1 VVRED
6 ETNMSQ
12 LLWDIVLTIEQ
23 IVPVIPFVLEDRVGI
38 PHDRGTLLPQQPRK
52 RSAYVRIVQSWTS
65 ILLATFGGALVLVS
79 GKILSMECTELELLT
94 TITVITGWLCDRI
107 HLRRCPFLGALV
119 IQTGATVMLCLAN
132 SIEVLLTARILQGVS
147 GGVVWTVSLIIMTDR
162 VESAELGQAL
172 GYVALARTIG
182 VVMGPL
188 LGGVLYER
196 TGYYS
201 VFALSF
207 AFLVIDG
214 IFRLTFIEARTACK
228 WIPSVYTAGRS
239 SGEGA
244 EDQICNTTE
253 KGSEEPLRRKSSN
266 FIASS
271 FQRVLHMTHRRLPP
285 TVTLLGDLRL
295 DISLWGCFLQAV
307 FLSGFDATI
316 PIFVSRTFQWSS
328 LAAGLIFLALVI
340 PTSISPLIGWLSDKH
355 GPRWYTAAGYILS
368 TIPLILLRLV
378 DHNAIG
384 QKILLAALLAIFGA
398 TGTLFEIPVWAEVV
412 KCTELRVV
420 ANPRQYSAGGAVG
433 QAYGLLNLFYALGV
447 TVGPL
452 LTGFIYE
459 DSGWSNMVL
468 VLGVL
473 SAASTVP
480 TVLCT
485 GGYIFKRQNPQ
496 TQNTTRGEAV
506 LEKENINT
514 DTL

>member
-1 VVRED
+1 
-6 ETNMSQ
+6 
-12 LLWDIVLTIEQ
+12 
-23 IVPVIPFVLEDRVGI
+23 
-38 PHDRGTLLPQQPRK
+38 
-52 RSAYVRIVQSWTS
+52 
-65 ILLATFGGALVLVS
+65 
-79 GKILSMECTELELLT
+79 
-94 TITVITGWLCDRI
+94 
-107 HLRRCPFLGALV
+107 
-119 IQTGATVMLCLAN
+119 MLCLAT
-132 SIEVLLTARILQGVS
+132 SIEVLLAARILQGAS

-162 VESAELGQAL
+162 VESSELGQAL

-214 IFRLTFIEARTACK
+214 IFRLTFIEARSARI
-228 WIPSVYTAGRS
+228 WEPSVYPVELS
-239 SGEGA
+239 SDECA
-244 EDQICNTTE
+244 EERIRNRME
-253 KGSEEPLRRKSSN
+253 KGPEEPLERTSSAFITSPLRRC
-266 FIASS
+266 
-271 FQRVLHMTHRRLPP
+271 LHMVHRRLPP
-285 TVTLLGDLRL
+285 TITLLGDVRL
-295 DISLWGCFLQAV
+295 DVSLWGCFLQAV

-316 PIFVSRTFQWSS
+316 PIFVSRTFQWNS

-378 DHNAIG
+378 DHDTTG
-384 QKILLAALLAIFGA
+384 QKILLAALLAVFGA

-412 KCTELRVV
+412 KCTEIRV
-420 ANPRQYSAGGAVG
+420 AAHTRQYSAGGAVG

-459 DSGWSNMVL
+459 HAGWGNMVL

-473 SAASTVP
+473 SAASTIP
-480 TVLCT
+480 TVLYT
-485 GGYIFKRQNPQ
+485 GGHIFRHEHTAFPAATVSGGVVKTSSANLAAP
-496 TQNTTRGEAV
+496 
-506 LEKENINT
+506 
-514 DTL
+514 